1 MRIEIIAF
9 GKGGNSPEQAITE
22 RYLARINPR
31 PRFVEL
37 LRGPLPPAPP
47 GTRTLLLDEGGAN
60 WSSARLAQ
68 ALADWRDSGLRD
80 LRFLI
85 GPADGHDAATR
96 AAADEVIAFGAQTW
110 PHLLVRAM
118 LAEQLFR
125 AQSILAGHPYHRA

>member
-96 AAADEVIAFGAQTW
+96 ACWCAPCW
-110 PHLLVRAM
+110 PNNCSARNPSWPGTPITAP
-118 LAEQLFR
+118 EPC
-125 AQSILAGHPYHRA
+125 GHPDPLLGRALC